1 MKQQSIIILVIAFV
15 VVAGGSFYGGMRYG
29 SSKSIKS
36 RSAGGQMMGQGLRV
50 GGGAMGARNGGGL
63 NATNGE
69 ITSKDEKSFTVKLAD
84 GSSKIVLFSASTT
97 VGEMTQGSMDSLTPG
112 KTVMVMGKTGTD
124 GSITA
129 TMVQIRAAGD
139 SGVGGPFGVP
149 PSGERP
155 TGDQAPTAAPAQQ

>member
-1 MKQQSIIILVIAFV
+1 
-15 VVAGGSFYGGMRYG
+15 
-29 SSKSIKS
+29 
-36 RSAGGQMMGQGLRV
+36 
-50 GGGAMGARNGGGL
+50 MGARNGGGL

-69 ITSKDEKSFTVKLAD
+69 IISKDEKSFTVKLSD

-139 SGVGGPFGVP
+139 SGVGGPFGAP

>member
-15 VVAGGSFYGGMRYG
+15 VVAGGSFYGGMRYA
-29 SSKSIKS
+29 SSKSIKL

-50 GGGAMGARNGGGL
+50 GGGAMGARNGGL

-69 ITSKDEKSFTVKLAD
+69 ITSKDEKSFTVKLSD

-139 SGVGGPFGVP
+139 SGVGGPFGGVP
-149 PSGERP
+149 PTDGSRSPE
-155 TGDQAPTAAPAQQ
+155 APAQQ